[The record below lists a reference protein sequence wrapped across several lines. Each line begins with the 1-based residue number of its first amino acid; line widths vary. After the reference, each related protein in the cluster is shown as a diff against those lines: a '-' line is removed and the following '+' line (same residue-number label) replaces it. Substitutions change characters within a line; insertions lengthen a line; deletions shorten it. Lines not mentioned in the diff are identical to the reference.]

1 MQADGSQCEDLYL
14 SHINSDLSVT
24 YKIALYTISSTE
36 MRIIMAQNMPKRK
49 IKDSVF
55 TNLFQEKKYLLQLY
69 KALHPEDNNA
79 TEDDIKD
86 VTIKHILVDADYN
99 DLGFSVGGRLV
110 ILVESQST
118 WTLNIII
125 RALMYLIQTYHDFF
139 KRTKQ
144 NLYGYRKVNMP
155 KPELY
160 VIFTGEKPK
169 NPPDTI
175 SLSKDFFEGEKIAV
189 DVEVKVLYQENEN
202 TIIGQY
208 IIFCK
213 VYNEQ
218 RRIYG
223 QTKKAVS
230 ETIRICKNRNVL
242 KEYLE
247 NKEQE
252 VVDIM
257 MTLFDDK
264 QILEAYAK
272 DIDENVTYR
281 EAKKTAERMIKD
293 GEMSLEKI
301 AHYVPTLSM
310 DELKKIEA
318 EIMQLA

>member
-1 MQADGSQCEDLYL
+1 
-14 SHINSDLSVT
+14 
-24 YKIALYTISSTE
+24 
-36 MRIIMAQNMPKRK
+36 MAQSTPKRK

-55 TNLFQEKKYLLQLY
+55 TNLFQDKKYLLRLY
-69 KALHPEDNNA
+69 QALHPEDSDV
-79 TEDDIKD
+79 TEEDIKD

-99 DLGFSVGGRLV
+99 DLGFSVGDRLV

-144 NLYGYRKVNMP
+144 NLYGSKKVNMP

-160 VIFTGEKPK
+160 VIFIGEKPK
-169 NPPDTI
+169 NPPDII
-175 SLSKDFFEGEKIAV
+175 SLSKDFFDGEKIAV
-189 DVEVKVLYQENEN
+189 DAEIKVLYQEDEDN
-202 TIIGQY
+202 IIGQY

-218 RRIYG
+218 RKKHG
-223 QTKKAVS
+223 QTKKAVT

-247 NKEQE
+247 SKEQE

-257 MTLFDDK
+257 MALFDDDVV
-264 QILEAYAK
+264 LEAYAE
-272 DIDENVTYR
+272 DIRNS
-281 EAKKTAERMIKD
+281 EAKENARIMLKNGRITVEEIPSFFPKLT
-293 GEMSLEKI
+293 LEDAK
-301 AHYVPTLSM
+301 
-310 DELKKIEA
+310 ELEA
-318 EIMQLA
+318 EVMQLV

>member
-1 MQADGSQCEDLYL
+1 
-14 SHINSDLSVT
+14 
-24 YKIALYTISSTE
+24 
-36 MRIIMAQNMPKRK
+36 MAQSTPKRK

-55 TNLFQEKKYLLQLY
+55 TNLFQDKKYLLRLY
-69 KALHPEDNNA
+69 KALHPEDSDV

-86 VTIKHILVDADYN
+86 ITIKHILVDADYN
-99 DLGFSVGGRLV
+99 DLGFSVGERLV

-144 NLYGYRKVNMP
+144 NLYGSKKVNMP

-175 SLSKDFFEGEKIAV
+175 SLSKDFFNGENIAL
-189 DVEVKVLYQENEN
+189 DAEIKVLYQEDEN
-202 TIIGQY
+202 SIIGQY

-213 VYNEQ
+213 VYNKQ
-218 RRIYG
+218 RKKYG
-223 QTKKAVS
+223 QVKKAVT
-230 ETIRICKNRNVL
+230 ETIRICKDRNVL

-257 MTLFDDK
+257 MTLFDDE
-264 QILEAYAK
+264 QVLEAYAK
-272 DIDENVTYR
+272 DIDDNATHR
-281 EAKKTAERMIKD
+281 EARETAKRMIKK
-293 GEMSLEKI
+293 GKMSLEEI
-301 AHYVPTLSM
+301 ADYVPSLPF
-310 DELKKIEA
+310 DELRELETEVMHLI
-318 EIMQLA
+318 

>member
-1 MQADGSQCEDLYL
+1 
-14 SHINSDLSVT
+14 
-24 YKIALYTISSTE
+24 
-36 MRIIMAQNMPKRK
+36 MAQSTPKRK

-55 TNLFQEKKYLLQLY
+55 TNLFQDKKYVLRSY
-69 KALHPEDNNA
+69 KALLPDDSDV

-86 VTIKHILVDADYN
+86 ITIKHILVDADYN
-99 DLGFSVGGRLV
+99 DLGFSVGERLV

-144 NLYGYRKVNMP
+144 NLYGSKKVNMP

-175 SLSKDFFEGEKIAV
+175 SLSKDFFNGENIAL
-189 DVEVKVLYQENEN
+189 DAEIKVLYQEDEN
-202 TIIGQY
+202 SIIGQY

-213 VYNEQ
+213 VYNKQ
-218 RRIYG
+218 RKKYG
-223 QTKKAVS
+223 QTKKAVT
-230 ETIRICKNRNVL
+230 ETIRICKDRNVL

-257 MTLFDDK
+257 MTLFDDE
-264 QILEAYAK
+264 QVLEAYAK
-272 DIDENVTYR
+272 DIDDNATHR
-281 EAKKTAERMIKD
+281 EARETAKRMIKK
-293 GEMSLEKI
+293 GKMTLEEI
-301 AHYVPTLSM
+301 ADYVPSLPF
-310 DELKKIEA
+310 DELRELETEVMHLI
-318 EIMQLA
+318 

>member
-1 MQADGSQCEDLYL
+1 
-14 SHINSDLSVT
+14 
-24 YKIALYTISSTE
+24 
-36 MRIIMAQNMPKRK
+36 MAQNMPKSK

-55 TNLFQEKKYLLQLY
+55 TNLFQDRKYLLRLY
-69 KALHPEDNNA
+69 KALHPEDSDV

-110 ILVESQST
+110 ILAESQST
-118 WTLNIII
+118 WTLNIIV

-139 KRTKQ
+139 KRTRQ
-144 NLYGYRKVNMP
+144 NLYGSKKVNMP

-169 NPPDTI
+169 SPPDTI
-175 SLSKDFFEGEKIAV
+175 SLSKDFFDGEKIAV
-189 DVEVKVLYQENEN
+189 DAEIKVLYQEDEKS
-202 TIIGQY
+202 IIGQY

-218 RRIYG
+218 RKNHG
-223 QTKKAVS
+223 QTKKAVT
-230 ETIRICKNRNVL
+230 ETIRICKDRNIL

-247 NKEQE
+247 DKEQE

-257 MTLFDDK
+257 MTLFDDE

-272 DIDENVTYR
+272 DIDDSVTHR
-281 EAKKTAERMIKD
+281 EAKKTAEKLIRK
-293 GEMSLEKI
+293 GKMSLDEI
-301 AHYVPTLSM
+301 AECVPSLSF
-310 DELKKIEA
+310 DELKEL
-318 EIMQLA
+318 EVEVMQVV